1 MKLHCHCNSRSIRN
15 IPDVAAA
22 GWPMFL
28 YMAISTFL
36 FALPICLIAGEFGST
51 FPEHGGRQRLCT

>member
-1 MKLHCHCNSRSIRN
+1 MSNKKLSTVSLGTFIGMTIALAASIRN

-36 FALPICLIAGEFGST
+36 FAYLFV
-51 FPEHGGRQRLCT
+51 